1 MRGLQPTHLDN
12 EKSMLLRVLWAC
24 QQLEHVRVA
33 RLQWKLDEDQLQSYK
48 MLQARLA
55 MCKVDPSGVFR
66 IHRDYYI
73 LYIVCK
79 VLKFYILCIMCKVDS
94 SCVFRTH

>member
-1 MRGLQPTHLDN
+1 MRGLQSTHLDN

-33 RLQWKLDEDQLQSYK
+33 RLQWKLDEDRVQSYK
-48 MLQARLA
+48 TLQACSA

-66 IHRDYYI
+66 IH
-73 LYIVCK
+73 
-79 VLKFYILCIMCKVDS
+79 
-94 SCVFRTH
+94 

>member
-1 MRGLQPTHLDN
+1 
-12 EKSMLLRVLWAC
+12 MLLRVLWAC

-48 MLQARLA
+48 TLQARLA

-66 IHRDYYI
+66 
-73 LYIVCK
+73 
-79 VLKFYILCIMCKVDS
+79 
-94 SCVFRTH
+94 TH